1 MTSRRIALSAALAA
15 AVMLSTPSLAQER
28 GVRILVGFPPGGT
41 TDLLARLLAERLR
54 EPLGQSVIVENK
66 PGAVAAI
73 AATEVKNSPADGS
86 TLLMSV
92 VGAMTVAPHARKSNT
107 FDTLK
112 DFAPLSLVTS
122 SHLALA
128 VGPGSPARDL
138 KDFSPVSLVTRS
150 HLALAVGPGS
160 PAKDLKEFL
169 AWAKAN
175 PGKAFYATSGA
186 GTLPH
191 MLGLL
196 LAQEAGVPLTHVPY
210 KGTSAYINE
219 LMGGQ
224 VPAAFDALGDLAEQ
238 HKAGRIRIL
247 ASAGAARSRA
257 MPEIPTMREGGYNI
271 EGAAW
276 FGLFAPAATPPATV
290 ERISQAVAR
299 LLQNPELA
307 ARIAALN
314 MEPVGST
321 PEEFRRVVHADWAKW
336 GATVRASG
344 FKID

>member
-1 MTSRRIALSAALAA
+1 
-15 AVMLSTPSLAQER
+15 MLSTPSFAQER
-28 GVRILVGFPPGGT
+28 AMRILVGFPPGGT

-54 EPLGQSVIVENK
+54 EPLGQNVIVENK

-73 AATEVKNSPADGS
+73 AATEVKLAPADGS
-86 TLLMSV
+86 TLLLSV
-92 VGAMTVAPHARKSNT
+92 VGAMTVAPNARKSNT

-112 DFAPLSLVTS
+112 DFAPVSLVTNA
-122 SHLALA
+122 HLAIA
-128 VGPGSPARDL
+128 VGPGSPANDL
-138 KDFSPVSLVTRS
+138 K
-150 HLALAVGPGS
+150 GY
-160 PAKDLKEFL
+160 L
-169 AWAKAN
+169 AWAKLN

-196 LAQEAGVPLTHVPY
+196 LAQEAGVQLTHVPY

-219 LMGGQ
+219 LVGGQ
-224 VPAAFDALGDLAEQ
+224 VPSAFDAMGDLSEQ

-247 ASAGAARSRA
+247 ASAGATRSRA
-257 MPEIPTMREGGYNI
+257 MPEIPTMRELGYNI

-276 FGLFAPAATPPATV
+276 FGLFAPAATPRATV

-299 LLQNPELA
+299 VLRNPEIA
-307 ARIAALN
+307 ARIASLN

-321 PEEFRRVVHADWAKW
+321 PEEFGRVVHADWAKW
-336 GATVRASG
+336 GAMVRASG
-344 FKID
+344 FTID

>member
-1 MTSRRIALSAALAA
+1 MTSRRFALGAALAA
-15 AVMLSTPSLAQER
+15 AVLLSTPSLAQER
-28 GVRILVGFPPGGT
+28 GMRIIVGFPPGGT

-54 EPLGQSVIVENK
+54 EPLRQSVIVENK

-73 AATEVKNSPADGS
+73 AATEVKNSAADGS

-92 VGAMTVAPHARKSNT
+92 VGAMTVAPHARKANT

-112 DFAPLSLVTS
+112 DFAPVSLVTS

-128 VGPGSPARDL
+128 VGPGSPAR
-138 KDFSPVSLVTRS
+138 
-150 HLALAVGPGS
+150 
-160 PAKDLKEFL
+160 DLKEFL

>member
-1 MTSRRIALSAALAA
+1 MTSRTIALGAALAA

-28 GVRILVGFPPGGT
+28 TLRILVGFPPGGT

-54 EPLGQSVIVENK
+54 EPLGQNVIVENK

-73 AATEVKNSPADGS
+73 AATEVKNAPADGA

-112 DFAPLSLVTS
+112 DFAP
-122 SHLALA
+122 
-128 VGPGSPARDL
+128 
-138 KDFSPVSLVTRS
+138 VSLVTHA
-150 HLALAVGPGS
+150 HLAIAVGPGS
-160 PAKDLKEFL
+160 PAKDLKGFL
-169 AWAKAN
+169 DWAKGN

-196 LAQEAGVPLTHVPY
+196 LAKEAGVQLTHVPY

-219 LMGGQ
+219 LVGGQ
-224 VPAAFDALGDLAEQ
+224 VPAAFDAMGDLSEQ

-247 ASAGAARSRA
+247 ASAGAARSKA
-257 MPEIPTMREGGYNI
+257 MPEIPTIREQGYNI

-276 FGLFAPAATPPATV
+276 FGLFAPAATPRATV
-290 ERISQAVAR
+290 ERLSQAVAR
-299 LLQNPELA
+299 VLQNADIA
-307 ARIAALN
+307 ARISSLN

-321 PEEFRRVVHADWAKW
+321 PEEFQRVVRADWAKW
-336 GATVRASG
+336 GAVVRASG
-344 FKID
+344 FTID